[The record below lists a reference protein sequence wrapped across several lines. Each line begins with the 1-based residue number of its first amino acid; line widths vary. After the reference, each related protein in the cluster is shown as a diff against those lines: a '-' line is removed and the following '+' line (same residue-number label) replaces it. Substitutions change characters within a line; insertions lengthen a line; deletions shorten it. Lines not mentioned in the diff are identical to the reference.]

1 MEQIDETQ
9 SDINT
14 TELSLTVDIPSSL
27 VSKSNIDHV
36 HNEENIPENQENLQ
50 ECTNNIIQNVLSRNE
65 YDITDSSKEIE
76 NKKK

>member
-1 MEQIDETQ
+1 MEQIDEIQ
-9 SDINT
+9 SDINK

-27 VSKSNIDHV
+27 VTKSNIDHV